1 MVEIVFPRRIY
12 IIYVVE
18 SESWRK
24 EFILFLMQGRT
35 VFLQIYFLIVK
46 LQKTKRMI

>member
-1 MVEIVFPRRIY
+1 MFEIVFPRRILY
-12 IIYVVE
+12 YLNVVE

-35 VFLQIYFLIVK
+35 VFLQIYFLIVN
-46 LQKTKRMI
+46 LQKQSE